1 MLVLSGQEQGRPHS
15 CICKIR
21 IALLRCL
28 RCLSRW
34 GFSPAGQLLGWSD
47 LEGPPS
53 AFLTISFPLYHPF
66 LYPFDT
72 RKKRVGRAV
81 IRTGTQKRKKK
92 KKSPMLRKGGRYQ
105 TTFSA
110 DPAFHRKPFHRMSLS
125 HSYVVG
131 RASGLNCCPKN
142 WLWHLVLP
150 QPQCYSDEI
159 SGNTIEDTQRMPN

>member
-92 KKSPMLRKGGRYQ
+92 KNHLCSERGEGIKPPSLLIQHFIESHFIECPSVTPTWWGMQVGSTVAQRTGSDTWFCPSPSVILMKYL
-105 TTFSA
+105 
-110 DPAFHRKPFHRMSLS
+110 
-125 HSYVVG
+125 
-131 RASGLNCCPKN
+131 
-142 WLWHLVLP
+142 
-150 QPQCYSDEI
+150 EI
-159 SGNTIEDTQRMPN
+159 Q